1 MTVTYN
7 YTDGA
12 SIAAGA
18 YVAQL
23 KAPEVGYLFGR
34 CYLPAA
40 DVEVQDPFPSEIKI
54 YGDFTATFAKF
65 VEIAGP
71 PPSI

>member
-12 SIAAGA
+12 SIGA

-23 KAPEVGYLFGR
+23 KAAEVRYLFGR

-40 DVEVQDPFPSEIKI
+40 YVEVQDPFPSEIKI

-71 PPSI
+71 PPSV